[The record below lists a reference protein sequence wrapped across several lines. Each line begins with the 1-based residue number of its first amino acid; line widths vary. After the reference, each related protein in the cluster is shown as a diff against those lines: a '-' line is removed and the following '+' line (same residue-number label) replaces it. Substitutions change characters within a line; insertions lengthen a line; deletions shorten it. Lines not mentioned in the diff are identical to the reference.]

1 MLRDLVK
8 AQTDVTV
15 SHHTPLGLKMG
26 FKMGPKGHTPVWSEQ
41 DLRVNSV
48 EPKSSG
54 QNRPGQAKTKTL
66 GEAEEWGEELNLQAG
81 KRDSPFWRTWFATL
95 AARIIRYRLPVEV
108 CRTRTGQ

>member
-26 FKMGPKGHTPVWSEQ
+26 FKMGPKGHTLVWSEQ
-41 DLRVNSV
+41 DLRAKSV

-66 GEAEEWGEELNLQAG
+66 GEAEEWGGGVKSPSG
-81 KRDSPFWRTWFATL
+81 KER
-95 AARIIRYRLPVEV
+95 
-108 CRTRTGQ
+108 